1 MITQTD
7 RFVILEL
14 FERLENDELDYDTA
28 KSKLD
33 DYIAYQKSD
42 FKNNKGKDY
51 NE

>member
-28 KSKLD
+28 NAKLD

-42 FKNNKGKDY
+42 LKNNNGKEY